1 MQTDKVGLPTI
12 RSPPILIFRVIHS
25 SGR

>member
-1 MQTDKVGLPTI
+1 MQTDKEGLPTI